1 MTELEK
7 QREIAIEETRQW
19 IKSWGAD
26 EREMVL
32 WILQEEVRDEKI
44 SLMIEYNNRGND
56 MQGQGRL
63 DDAIESYTKAL
74 KINPEYPEANYNMGI
89 ALTDIVF
96 TKPRPELNEIVCKLL
111 DKEKSVRPANLST
124 AACSLLKFDPIIEDV
139 FSKISES
146 KLSESLQE
154 IIVDLSNVPLLM
166 KLMEVFIIPDLE
178 LENVLK
184 DIRSTILL
192 SISDIKHNPETI
204 TFQTALSLQCFLN
217 EYLYN
222 QTDIEVEA
230 LKDLETLVEKQ
241 LTIGQ
246 QPSPTELA
254 CLASYKPLHEYSW
267 LHLLTMPIELESL
280 HRRQILEPEK
290 EKQLRSTI
298 PILQEIKNEVSCK
311 VREQYEQNPYPRWVN
326 RQFPNIPKPISTIT
340 KEFNLRILNH
350 DIEKVD
356 RPQILIAGCGTG
368 QHSITTA
375 TKFKNCDIL
384 AIDLSLS
391 SVAYAKRKT
400 EELGISNIEYMQ
412 ADILDL
418 SSLNRNFDIIES
430 TGVLHHMD
438 DPMAGWKILT
448 ECLNTGGLIRIG
460 LYSELARKHIVQIR
474 EEIEQ
479 SNIES
484 SYDAM
489 KLFRNNIASSEEEH
503 HKRAVSSFDF
513 YSMSALRDLLFHVQ
527 EHRFTIPQIEAS
539 LTQLGLVFCGF
550 ENREAVQN
558 FKLKNS
564 TETALY
570 DLEKWD
576 TYEKENPNVFA
587 RMYQFCC
594 QKEGRK
600 KL

>member
-1 MTELEK
+1 MTE
-7 QREIAIEETRQW
+7 RETVIKETRQW
-19 IKSWGAD
+19 LRSWD
-26 EREMVL
+26 VDQREMVL
-32 WILQEEVRDEKI
+32 WILKEEVRDERT
-44 SLMIEYNNRGND
+44 SLMIAYNNFGND

-74 KINPEYPEANYNMGI
+74 RINPEYPEANYNMGI
-89 ALTDIVF
+89 ALSDLVF
-96 TKPRPELNEIVCKLL
+96 TKPRPELNGIVCKLL

-124 AACSLLKFDPIIEDV
+124 AACSLLKFDPIIENV
-139 FSKISES
+139 FSKISS
-146 KLSESLQE
+146 NKLSESLQE
-154 IIVDLSNVPLLM
+154 IIVDLSNVPLLI
-166 KLMEVFIIPDLE
+166 KLMEVFPLPDLE

-184 DIRSTILL
+184 NIRSTILL
-192 SISDIKHNPETI
+192 SIPNIKNNSETLV
-204 TFQTALSLQCFLN
+204 FQTALSLQCFLN
-217 EYLYN
+217 EYLYE
-222 QTDIEVEA
+222 QTNAETEA
-230 LKDLETLVEKQ
+230 LKNLETLVEKQ
-241 LTIGQ
+241 LTDGQ
-246 QPSPTELA
+246 QPSPTELV

-267 LHLLTMPIELESL
+267 CYLLTIPAELESL
-280 HRRQILEPEK
+280 HRRQILEPEE

-298 PILQEIKNEVSCK
+298 PILQEVKDEVSCK

-326 RQFPNIPKPISTIT
+326 RQFPNIPKPIATIT
-340 KEFNLRILNH
+340 KEFNLKILNH

-375 TKFKNCDIL
+375 TKYKNCDVL

-418 SSLNRNFDIIES
+418 SSLDRKFDIIES
-430 TGVLHHMD
+430 AGVLHHMD
-438 DPMAGWKILT
+438 DPMAGWKVLT
-448 ECLNTGGLIRIG
+448 DCLNTGGLMQIG

-474 EEIEQ
+474 DEIEQ

-484 SYDAM
+484 SRDSM
-489 KLFRNNIASSEEEH
+489 KLFRNKIGSSEEEH
-503 HKRAVSSFDF
+503 HKKIVSSFDF
-513 YSMSALRDLLFHVQ
+513 YSMSALRDLIFHVQ
-527 EHRFTIPQIEAS
+527 EHRFTIPQIKAS

-558 FKLKNS
+558 FKLENS

-600 KL
+600 TL

>member
-1 MTELEK
+1 MTE
-7 QREIAIEETRQW
+7 RETVIKETRQW
-19 IKSWGAD
+19 LRSWD
-26 EREMVL
+26 VDQREMVL
-32 WILQEEVRDEKI
+32 WILKEEVRDERT
-44 SLMIEYNNRGND
+44 SLMIAYNNFGND

-89 ALTDIVF
+89 ALSDLVF
-96 TKPRPELNEIVCKLL
+96 TKPRPELNGIVCKLL

-124 AACSLLKFDPIIEDV
+124 AACSLLKFDPIIENV
-139 FSKISES
+139 FSKISS
-146 KLSESLQE
+146 NKLSESLQE
-154 IIVDLSNVPLLM
+154 IIVDLSNVPLLI
-166 KLMEVFIIPDLE
+166 KLMEVFPLPDLE

-184 DIRSTILL
+184 NIRSTILL
-192 SISDIKHNPETI
+192 SISNIKNNPETLI
-204 TFQTALSLQCFLN
+204 FQTALSLQCFLN
-217 EYLYN
+217 EYLYE
-222 QTDIEVEA
+222 QTNAETEA
-230 LKDLETLVEKQ
+230 LKNLETLVEKQ
-241 LTIGQ
+241 LTDGQ
-246 QPSPTELA
+246 QPSPTELV

-267 LHLLTMPIELESL
+267 CYLLTIPAELESL
-280 HRRQILEPEK
+280 HRRQILEPEE

-298 PILQEIKNEVSCK
+298 PILQEVKDEVSCK

-326 RQFPNIPKPISTIT
+326 RQFPNIPKPIATIT
-340 KEFNLRILNH
+340 KEFNLKILNH

-375 TKFKNCDIL
+375 TKYKNCDVL

-400 EELGISNIEYMQ
+400 EELGILNIEYMQ

-418 SSLNRNFDIIES
+418 SSLDRKFDIIES

-438 DPMAGWKILT
+438 DPMAGWKVLT
-448 ECLNTGGLIRIG
+448 DCLNTGGLMQIG

-474 EEIEQ
+474 DEIEQ
-479 SNIES
+479 SNIGS
-484 SYDAM
+484 SHDAM
-489 KLFRNNIASSEEEH
+489 KLFRNKISSSEEEQ
-503 HKRAVSSFDF
+503 HKTAVSSFDF
-513 YSMSALRDLLFHVQ
+513 YSMGALRDLLFHIQ
-527 EHRFTIPQIEAS
+527 EHRFTIPQIAAS

-550 ENREAVQN
+550 ENREVVQN
-558 FKLKNS
+558 FKLENS

-570 DLEKWD
+570 DLDTWD
-576 TYEKENPNVFA
+576 TYEKEHPSVFA
-587 RMYQFCC
+587 KMYQFCC

-600 KL
+600 TL